1 VGDPVEIA
9 GLNTIG
15 TLLEAPHGK
24 KRVRVKVGEGE
35 VSALCSGLIGV
46 IPDTG
51 SMKEA
56 PPAHPLR
63 HAVTPRQQSYHVSE
77 QSVVDVRGKTVDEA
91 LEEIVLALD
100 RAALAGA
107 PLVRVIH
114 GHGTGRLKAAVRDYL
129 GRSPYVKE
137 FRSGDR
143 SEGGDGVT
151 VVRLQE

>member
-1 VGDPVEIA
+1 
-9 GLNTIG
+9 
-15 TLLEAPHGK
+15 
-24 KRVRVKVGEGE
+24 
-35 VSALCSGLIGV
+35 
-46 IPDTG
+46 
-51 SMKEA
+51 
-56 PPAHPLR
+56 
-63 HAVTPRQQSYHVSE
+63 VSE
-77 QSVVDVRGKTVDEA
+77 QSIVDVRGKTAGEA
-91 LEEIVLALD
+91 LEEVVAVLD